1 MHSEEI
7 LQISQSVANTKELCT
22 TCSSYGLE
30 YLHLLECPKA
40 SVQEGEVAKSFN
52 VASGEESPASREEWL
67 RVFDFRSQFQD
78 DCSVCELLISLL
90 PENSSGPW
98 RICWVGF
105 GYWKR
110 RDEGNTWSK
119 REESMI
125 WQMHRTP
132 VIVVAPDIPSEF
144 QEWWENRR
152 TTGFVLPTRRGED
165 TIIPRARYLDSH
177 SVRYDAAKSWIHSCK
192 KQHTTT
198 CARLTRSFDSLRIID
213 CHTRTIMP
221 APPDCEYVALSY
233 VWGTTHLVTPKDLLD
248 WSRVPELIKDTI
260 AATLG
265 LGYKYLWVDYYCIPQ
280 DDPIQRQYQIE
291 NMDKIYSEA
300 QITIIAA
307 CSEDASTGMPG
318 VGKEIRKP
326 SVAAQIGNGSLVAV
340 YSTEVDE
347 VEHSKWSTRGWTFQ
361 EGLLASRR
369 ILFTD
374 TGMYFQCSGGEP
386 NETCATEALD
396 IELGLPASQMGV
408 IDHWLFPDYGPVS
421 MFPSMIWDSLKN
433 YSRRSLTFES
443 DSLNAFTG
451 ILNRF
456 AQSSEHFNHVWGIPV
471 YRKKLHHP
479 TAGSGIEFVKDY
491 TVLQTYSE
499 QLASSLVWK
508 LAEPDWN
515 STLRKDFPT
524 WSWASLPGVIEC
536 EQEDIRNPDLDIL
549 IELKSGDRI
558 HIDEYF
564 SMPSAE
570 RPKPG
575 KGLYINAPTTFI
587 TMHPFLK
594 QDGMHHSVTSLE
606 RHDGREHKYA
616 GMCIVHRF
624 PEGFKLGK
632 HLAVILGVSQQTR
645 SHRLRYHLMVLH
657 ERDGHYERA
666 FEMEVNDATLE
677 QRVPEEIWSDWNK
690 EACEALG
697 IDDIPFMW
705 ADNPADLGFEK
716 SNREKWEKVF
726 LLAKH
731 VRVEQRTIYLR

>member
-1 MHSEEI
+1 LHSEEI
-7 LQISQSVANTKELCT
+7 LQISQSVENTKELCT

-40 SVQEGEVAKSFN
+40 SVQEGKAAKSFN

-90 PENSSGPW
+90 PESSSGPW

-177 SVRYDAAKSWIHSCK
+177 SLRYDAAKSWIHSCK

-347 VEHSKWSTRGWTFQ
+347 VEHSKR
-361 EGLLASRR
+361 
-369 ILFTD
+369 D
-374 TGMYFQCSGGEP
+374 VC
-386 NETCATEALD
+386 
-396 IELGLPASQMGV
+396 
-408 IDHWLFPDYGPVS
+408 YGSP
-421 MFPSMIWDSLKN
+421 
-433 YSRRSLTFES
+433 
-443 DSLNAFTG
+443 
-451 ILNRF
+451 
-456 AQSSEHFNHVWGIPV
+456 
-471 YRKKLHHP
+471 
-479 TAGSGIEFVKDY
+479 
-491 TVLQTYSE
+491 
-499 QLASSLVWK
+499 
-508 LAEPDWN
+508 
-515 STLRKDFPT
+515 
-524 WSWASLPGVIEC
+524 
-536 EQEDIRNPDLDIL
+536 
-549 IELKSGDRI
+549 
-558 HIDEYF
+558 
-564 SMPSAE
+564 
-570 RPKPG
+570 
-575 KGLYINAPTTFI
+575 
-587 TMHPFLK
+587 
-594 QDGMHHSVTSLE
+594 
-606 RHDGREHKYA
+606 
-616 GMCIVHRF
+616 
-624 PEGFKLGK
+624 
-632 HLAVILGVSQQTR
+632 
-645 SHRLRYHLMVLH
+645 
-657 ERDGHYERA
+657 
-666 FEMEVNDATLE
+666 
-677 QRVPEEIWSDWNK
+677 
-690 EACEALG
+690 
-697 IDDIPFMW
+697 
-705 ADNPADLGFEK
+705 
-716 SNREKWEKVF
+716 
-726 LLAKH
+726 
-731 VRVEQRTIYLR
+731 